1 MSESATKPKIY
12 DLKNNISNIV
22 PPYAVSAFPR
32 TMVGLQ
38 LNVLDGC
45 PNIVINQTLC
55 HADGSLHT
63 NKDGILLSA
72 AGFDE
77 LLIQL
82 QGLEMIL
89 NTKKRLPVNVNDLT
103 YTPPYNIDLASAL
116 RDLNQLTKDS
126 KPETM

>member
-1 MSESATKPKIY
+1 
-12 DLKNNISNIV
+12 
-22 PPYAVSAFPR
+22 
-32 TMVGLQ
+32 MVGLQ

-72 AGFDE
+72 AGFGE

>member
-1 MSESATKPKIY
+1 MSESSTKPNIY

-32 TMVGLQ
+32 TMVCLQ
-38 LNVLDGC
+38 LNVLDGS

-72 AGFDE
+72 AGFGK

-103 YTPPYNIDLASAL
+103 YTPSYNIDLASAL
-116 RDLNQLTKDS
+116 RDLDQLTKDS
-126 KPETM
+126 KPGTM